1 MSDSSRTLVAVLTA
15 TSNAPVQT
23 GTDYLVTIDGVTC
36 YGHLH
41 SIGCRLQSLLVRA
54 PLDKLV
60 SPRELASVELI
71 ITKPAV
77 ADFESGRKVQ
87 RVGIADVAT
96 GQVCGTGLTI
106 PEGNGWQRRAG
117 SVETQPGFV
126 IWLTGLS
133 GAGKTTIAR
142 ELHSRLQRNCHVE
155 MLDADILRSYLC
167 KDLGYSRE
175 DRNEN
180 IRRIG
185 FVAGLLAQRGI
196 VVLVSAISPYRL
208 MREEARKSIARFVEV
223 YVNAPL
229 ATCEGRDVKGLY
241 RKARAGEIS
250 SFTGIDDP
258 YEPPLAPEVECCTSR
273 ESVDESVSK
282 VLAFLR
288 KDWINT

>member
-1 MSDSSRTLVAVLTA
+1 MPDSSRTLVAVLTA
-15 TSNAPVQT
+15 TSDIPVQT
-23 GTDYLVTIDGVTC
+23 GKDYVVTLDGVTC

-41 SIGCRLQSLLVRA
+41 SIGCRLQSLLIRE
-54 PLDKLV
+54 PFDELV

-71 ITKPAV
+71 ITKPA
-77 ADFESGRKVQ
+77 AANFESGRKVQ

-96 GQVCGTGLTI
+96 GQVYGTGLTI
-106 PEGNGWQRRAG
+106 PEENGRQRSTS
-117 SVETQPGFV
+117 SVEMQPGFV

-142 ELHSRLQRNCHVE
+142 ELYSRLQRSCRVE

-185 FVAGLLAQRGI
+185 FVAGLLARRGI
-196 VVLVSAISPYRL
+196 VVLVSAISPYRA
-208 MREEARKSIARFVEV
+208 MREEARRSIGRFVEV

-229 ATCEGRDVKGLY
+229 ATCEARDVKGLY
-241 RKARAGEIS
+241 KKARAGEIS

-258 YEPPLAPEVECCTSR
+258 YEPPPAPEVECCTSR
-273 ESVDESVSK
+273 ETVDESVSR
-282 VLAFLR
+282 VVAFLR
-288 KDWINT
+288 KGWINT